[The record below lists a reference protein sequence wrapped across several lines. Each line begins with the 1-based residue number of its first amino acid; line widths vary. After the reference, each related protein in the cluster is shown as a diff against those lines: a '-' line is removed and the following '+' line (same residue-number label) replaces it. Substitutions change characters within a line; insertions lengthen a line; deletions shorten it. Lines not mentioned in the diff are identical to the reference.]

1 MSVVVGLAEGLL
13 VGAVGEP
20 AAAPADGVM
29 VGFRVGGTVGAFDKV
44 GCMVGLGTGWDDG
57 NRVGWDDGDGDDGA
71 AVGSMLGKLVGASV
85 GTGVGGLVYSTTI
98 VAVLTAALFVA
109 FLFTVTATPVT
120 FAAATSL
127 VNRVVRLPLVT
138 ADDICEDKA
147 LDKFAALPTNPAVVR
162 RRPSSSCVRA
172 TTPSSRISRRNFT
185 STSFKEEAPVDVV
198 AFTAWTLVT

>member
-1 MSVVVGLAEGLL
+1 MVGLAEGLL

-20 AAAPADGVM
+20 AAAPADGVI
-29 VGFRVGGTVGAFDKV
+29 VGFRVGGTIGAFHKV
-44 GCMVGLGTGWDDG
+44 GSMVGLGTGWDDG
-57 NRVGWDDGDGDDGA
+57 NGDGDKVGSMVGLGTGWDDGIWDGWDDGDGDDGA

-127 VNRVVRLPLVT
+127 VN
-138 ADDICEDKA
+138 
-147 LDKFAALPTNPAVVR
+147 
-162 RRPSSSCVRA
+162 
-172 TTPSSRISRRNFT
+172 
-185 STSFKEEAPVDVV
+185 
-198 AFTAWTLVT
+198 